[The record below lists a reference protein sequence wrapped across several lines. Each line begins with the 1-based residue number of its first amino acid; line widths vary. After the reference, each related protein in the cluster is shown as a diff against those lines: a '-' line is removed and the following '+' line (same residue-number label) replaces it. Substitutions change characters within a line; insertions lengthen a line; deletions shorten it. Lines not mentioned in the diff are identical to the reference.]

1 MQNYRS
7 INIIKS
13 SDNGVSWS
21 CPVDLSTL
29 NNYNLQGTNRDV
41 FPSIS
46 KDLDS
51 ENLNLIFMSDWEPGL
66 SVRGDNDYIN
76 YNEIMFAQIDTNNL
90 SFFNPGILG
99 CTDSNSVS
107 LDSLATLDDGSCL
120 YQVTFNLDL
129 GLQCNWDYAFGS
141 TSIPDSIYI
150 QNIYYDNYGYAN
162 FSNFGYLSV
171 DSLNTSLWS
180 ATYLVPSDFNFVYS
194 PVFSGYTANMEPS
207 FLNQYYGN
215 NSISNFDFCH
225 T

>member
-1 MQNYRS
+1 MDLNNNGIVEGTDFINNQIALYYSSLSSMPSSSTDNNGNIFVTYSSYNEIDNNGMQNYRS

-29 NNYNLQGTNRDV
+29 NNYNLQGTNREDV

-66 SVRGDNDYIN
+66 SVRGDNDYID
-76 YNEIMFAQIDTNNL
+76 YNEIMFAQIDTNDL

-107 LDSLATLDDGSCL
+107 YDSLATLDDGSCL

-129 GLQCNWDYAFGS
+129 GLQCNWILYLEVQIFQIVS
-141 TSIPDSIYI
+141 T
-150 QNIYYDNYGYAN
+150 
-162 FSNFGYLSV
+162 
-171 DSLNTSLWS
+171 
-180 ATYLVPSDFNFVYS
+180 
-194 PVFSGYTANMEPS
+194 
-207 FLNQYYGN
+207 
-215 NSISNFDFCH
+215 
-225 T
+225 